1 VPAKVSVGVGGEAP
15 SPVLTE
21 NTEVPVEVIRDEAIK
36 KGSVEKEQSE
46 LAVAEAARKKANALE
61 HSVEALRAELA
72 KSDRVREQ
80 QAMQFETLQSQLAS
94 QLSAVA
100 DDAKRVSLSFN
111 SSLPAVHQ
119 ANLIPCS
126 HQIHRL
132 DKIINQLAAELQAS
146 RTQHAKAAADSNRL
160 RAEFE
165 DFRNQVVNALSRPQS
180 PQRSAPPSPR
190 QGPQQGPPQ
199 GFPGYPGG
207 AYGGAPWNMF

>member
-100 DDAKRVSLSFN
+100 DDAKR
-111 SSLPAVHQ
+111 
-119 ANLIPCS
+119 
-126 HQIHRL
+126 IHRL